1 MRMKPIFLA
10 IAIASAAL
18 VTTGAAYAGG
28 AGGCVGPLCF
38 HVSPDLYDYDNH
50 HYNNDWGISS
60 DEAVR
65 IAKRHGVRHVDDV
78 TRHRSSYEVS
88 GTDRHDDDITVTVD
102 RRDGRVTDISH
113 D

>member
-18 VTTGAAYAGG
+18 VTTGAAYAGVSIHLG
-28 AGGCVGPLCF
+28 PGGIYVDP
-38 HVSPDLYDYDNH
+38 HLYDYDNH

-60 DEAVR
+60 DDAVR

-102 RRDGRVTDISH
+102 RRDGRVLDISH